1 MKRRNARGSYKWYK
15 KESEENSMEG
25 RGRSRRRNTHQAW
38 KKRLSSVLAVVL
50 TAVMILNMPLSIDG
64 LRMHV
69 SDAFASASNVDRD
82 SGVWATAS
90 NAKYRKG
97 DSGDVDIYVIADDNR
112 AVPGNTTSMTLYLKN
127 NTDQAISEGVLT
139 FSGRYINKEDAIFQ
153 DVGSGEEYEQIIA
166 GGGPGQAGEES
177 GEGLIYQ
184 ESEETADE
192 TMAPDAAESIG
203 SADEGIE
210 TADPVLPEDSGSE
223 GDEEEEEAYKL
234 TNIDLLPGE
243 LHEVH
248 FEFYTDDDVKSTK
261 ANVSFSFRGE
271 NEEGS
276 RVTGDTKF
284 YYSIGLPTVNFSMED
299 GMQIESGISNDLEIW
314 MSEPDWVDED
324 LQDRLDEQEEKEEE
338 ENDAA
343 DTASDSD
350 ASKASDSNASKDN
363 TASDSNAGKDSS
375 TSQKDE
381 EKIQKYT
388 EEAME
393 ISSSR
398 VSYTVEIYGADYSE
412 FHPRK
417 AGEAEDIGWIS
428 CVYEVDRNTKPGIY
442 YGKVTATGKWNKK
455 SFTSE
460 QGFLFEVTGEGW
472 AGQEFTAELD
482 AMTVHA
488 YAEEGVL
495 PEGVQLAVKELR
507 EDDAQTAEKFQEA
520 VDALEQEGTAYDGM
534 MAVDITFVDEDGQE
548 IEPDGEVQVSIEMKK
563 GALPE
568 GVDLETVEIHH
579 LKETDANTI
588 EVEKVADGSDQTDG
602 TVQTPEDAKAAM
614 EEEAVPE
621 ERIEEAVS
629 QDAEAVAAFS
639 VDSFSTFTITW
650 GGGWNQHSLTVH
662 YVDTAGHEIFAPDAV
677 DVELGDNVIWIDLD
691 EYKKEIKNF
700 DCIRISL
707 NRYDGT
713 SARWVRYSR
722 NSWRYSDS
730 PSKPSDYE
738 LGNQWRNNNGNVYI
752 VYNNSLAVD
761 ELTKAAT
768 VDSTSQGVHMY
779 MFNYDG
785 QAFSGGEYGS
795 ENGSTKTGI
804 ASTTVNA
811 DTGWPSLTGAHG
823 TPTRRSFRN
832 YFGGTNSA
840 YNLEGNLDDNGREV
854 NYLFLKDRYDDNGQ
868 YYFNSAEYFATLED
882 NNDDD
887 FTVYNQLGT
896 PGTGDSYFYQ
906 RGNFMPYNTLDL
918 NEIRNYNLYDDTGAE
933 LDEND
938 ERVNEPLYGF
948 NEREDFYFGMY
959 VWADFYQPQNG
970 EVEDASGD
978 KSDMVFE
985 FTGDDDMWVYID
997 GVLVLDLG
1005 GIHDAQ
1011 SGSINFSTGEVKWT
1025 DTETNEPVNE
1035 LESTLYQKFVDA
1047 GMEDS
1052 VKWQEGK
1059 ETFADGSNHR
1069 IQIFYMERGAG
1080 ASNLKMSFNL
1090 KTIPDGQLSVRKDV
1104 ENYYAPQ
1111 LADIE
1116 YTMQVTTTVNGE
1128 EVPYANAE
1136 YTLFEQ
1142 TGEGVTDKEGRFKIK
1157 YDETAVFSD
1166 IDVGTKVNVRE
1177 VGSSDAPEGA
1187 EINPGYDIS
1196 YVIRDSAGKP
1206 IGGSSSDGTASAEMP
1221 AYGSINVVVTNTAT
1235 FTRPLQ
1241 LVKNFQG
1248 TEGNTAP
1255 ENFKATY
1262 TLYEVTD
1269 TGDVFV
1275 GSVKYSDLTETTDET
1290 SASYTFW
1297 LDTGKRYKI
1306 VETFGDD
1313 DNDGGTADLPWQGVI
1328 MMTNDP
1334 AVGTA
1339 AEDGIVFLETSDEVS
1354 GDDVDTITLTN
1365 VYAERMVTIT
1375 VDKVVTGNMGDKNE
1389 DFHFNYTYTDN
1400 GAEVNETFTLK
1411 DTTKPEEIEIPY
1423 GASITIVESDN
1434 GSGYTTTYTAVPT
1447 GETPSDSGTA
1457 GTSCSLSNVTKN
1469 MTVTFTNERDI
1480 QIPTGFG
1487 GNYYPYLMMLAIAAI
1502 GTTGFIYPACR
1513 RRRHKGDK

>member
-69 SDAFASASNVDRD
+69 SDAFASASNADRD

-97 DSGDVDIYVIADDNR
+97 DSGDVDIYVIADDNG

-363 TASDSNAGKDSS
+363 TASDSNAGKDNS

-417 AGEAEDIGWIS
+417 AEEAEDIGWIS

-460 QGFLFEVTGEGW
+460 QGFLFEVTGEGI
-472 AGQEFTAELD
+472 QEYT
-482 AMTVHA
+482 
-488 YAEEGVL
+488 EETDNVIVRASAPASVFDEEVKLVVKEL
-495 PEGVQLAVKELR
+495 PEGS
-507 EDDAQTAEKFQEA
+507 DGYQEA
-520 VDALEQEGTAYDGM
+520 EEALKAEDVLYEGMKAL
-534 MAVDITFVDEDGQE
+534 DITFVNEDGEE
-548 IEPDGEVQVSIEMKK
+548 IEPNGEVQVSIQMKE
-563 GALPE
+563 GVLPE
-568 GVDLETVEIHH
+568 DADLETVEVHH
-579 LKETDANTI
+579 LKAADANTVKA
-588 EVEKVADGSDQTDG
+588 EAVADGAEKTDG
-602 TVQTPEDAKAAM
+602 TVLSAEEAAAELEAAEIS
-614 EEEAVPE
+614 EEEV
-621 ERIEEAVS
+621 EAAIDK
-629 QDAEAVAAFS
+629 DAAAVAMFS

-650 GGGWNQHSLTVH
+650 GSGSWSHDITIYCVDQSGEGIGNNLNNFNRDSTIIMSEIAPTIDGYHYDRAVIVGNRQDISSGSVFTQLQYEYGW
-662 YVDTAGHEIFAPDAV
+662 
-677 DVELGDNVIWIDLD
+677 
-691 EYKKEIKNF
+691 EYRSNN
-700 DCIRISL
+700 S
-707 NRYDGT
+707 
-713 SARWVRYSR
+713 RWQNIGR
-722 NSWRYSDS
+722 NSRIYLVYSKNLS
-730 PSKPSDYE
+730 T
-738 LGNQWRNNNGNVYI
+738 
-752 VYNNSLAVD
+752 VD
-761 ELTKAAT
+761 T
-768 VDSTSQGVHMY
+768 VDSAAEGVHMY
-779 MFNYDG
+779 MFDYG
-785 QAFSGGEYGS
+785 SPAFSDSIGGYGD
-795 ENGSTKTGI
+795 GSTKTGL
-804 ASTTVNA
+804 ASSTVNPN
-811 DTGWPSLTGAHG
+811 TGWPTLNANRT
-823 TPTRRSFRN
+823 SFSE
-832 YFGGTNSA
+832 YFGDSYSA
-840 YNLEGNLDDNGREV
+840 YDVSSDDAV
-854 NYLFLKDRYDDNGQ
+854 NNLFLQENFDRNGEF
-868 YYFNSAEYFATLED
+868 YFNSAEYFATLE
-882 NNDDD
+882 NDGDEN

-896 PGTGDSYFYQ
+896 PSGENAYFYQ
-906 RGNFMPYNTLDL
+906 RGNFMPYNTLNPSD
-918 NEIRNYNLYDDTGAE
+918 IRNHNLYDDTGAR
-933 LDEND
+933 LDSSD
-938 ERVNEPLYGF
+938 PRYNEPIYGF
-948 NEREDFYFGMY
+948 NEINNFYFGMY
-959 VWADFYQPQNG
+959 VWADFYQPKG
-970 EVEDASGD
+970 GMVEDNDGSG
-978 KSDMVFE
+978 SSPMVFE

-1011 SGSINFSTGEVKWT
+1011 SGTIDFETGNVRWT
-1025 DTETNEPVNE
+1025 VTETGDEPTWRS
-1035 LESTLYQKFVDA
+1035 STLRDIFANA
-1047 GMEDS
+1047 GEDTS
-1052 VKWQEGK
+1052 TDWDGN
-1059 ETFADGSNHR
+1059 TFADGSNHR

-1080 ASNLKMSFNL
+1080 ASNLKMRFNL
-1090 KTIPDGQLSVRKDV
+1090 KTIPDGQMSVRKEVD
-1104 ENYYAPQ
+1104 NYYAPQ
-1111 LADIE
+1111 LKDVE
-1116 YTMQVTTTVNGE
+1116 YTMQATVNGE
-1128 EVPYANAE
+1128 LYANQP
-1136 YTLFEQ
+1136 YTFFEQ
-1142 TGEGVTDKEGRFKIK
+1142 EGDGTTDSKGQFKLK
-1157 YDETAVFSD
+1157 HDQTAVFENLT
-1166 IDVGTKVNVRE
+1166 VGDEIEVKEVNVGDVPDGVDVE
-1177 VGSSDAPEGA
+1177 EAY
-1187 EINPGYDIS
+1187 NIS
-1196 YVIRDSAGKP
+1196 YTVTDSSGQVIEGGEATEKP
-1206 IGGSSSDGTASAEMP
+1206 VSAEMP
-1221 AYGSINVVVTNTAT
+1221 PYGSITFTVTNRAT
-1235 FTRPLQ
+1235 FTRPLK
-1241 LVKNFQG
+1241 LVKTFDG
-1248 TEGNTAP
+1248 TEENKAP
-1255 ENFKATY
+1255 ANFEATY
-1262 TLYEVTD
+1262 TLYEVGIDGKETE
-1269 TGDVFV
+1269 V
-1275 GSVKYSDLTETTDET
+1275 GSIKYSDMDEAQDEM
-1290 SASYTFW
+1290 SASYIFW
-1297 LDTGKRYKI
+1297 LETGKNYTIK
-1306 VETFGDD
+1306 ESFADGD
-1313 DNDGGTADLPWQGVI
+1313 NEGNTEDLFWKNWTI
-1328 MMTNDP
+1328 SASDP
-1334 AVGTA
+1334 AQGTEA
-1339 AEDGIVFLETSDEVS
+1339 GEGIVYLEATDAIEDEEI
-1354 GDDVDTITLTN
+1354 DTLT
-1365 VYAERMVTIT
+1365 VTNIYSGKT
-1375 VDKVVTGNMGDKNE
+1375 VKISVDKVVTGNMGDKDETFTFTYSYLE
-1389 DFHFNYTYTDN
+1389 D
-1400 GAEVNETFTLK
+1400 GETKTGSFTLK
-1411 DTTKPEEIEIPY
+1411 DASSPQGIEIPY
-1423 GASITIVESDN
+1423 GATVTIEETGN
-1434 GSGYTTTYTAVPT
+1434 GTGYTTSYVATED
-1447 GETPSDSGTA
+1447 ETKEQIASA
-1457 GTSCSLSNVTKN
+1457 NGTSCELENVMSDATI
-1469 MTVTFTNERDI
+1469 VFTNHK
-1480 QIPTGFG
+1480 QVQTPTGLY
-1487 GNYYPYLMMLAIAAI
+1487 NNPYPYLLMLAIATV
-1502 GTTGFIYPACR
+1502 GTAGFIYPACR
-1513 RRRHKGDK
+1513 RRRSKGDK

>member
-69 SDAFASASNVDRD
+69 SDAFASASNADRD

-97 DSGDVDIYVIADDNR
+97 DSGDVDIYVIADDNG

-210 TADPVLPEDSGSE
+210 TTDPVLPEDSGSE

-417 AGEAEDIGWIS
+417 AEEAEDIGWIS

-460 QGFLFEVTGEGW
+460 QGFLFEVTGEGI
-472 AGQEFTAELD
+472 QEYT
-482 AMTVHA
+482 
-488 YAEEGVL
+488 EETDNVIVRASAPASVFDEEVKLVVKEL
-495 PEGVQLAVKELR
+495 PEGS
-507 EDDAQTAEKFQEA
+507 DGYQEA
-520 VDALEQEGTAYDGM
+520 EEALKAEDVLYEGMKAL
-534 MAVDITFVDEDGQE
+534 DITFVNEDGEE
-548 IEPDGEVQVSIEMKK
+548 IEPDGEVQVSIQMK
-563 GALPE
+563 E
-568 GVDLETVEIHH
+568 GVLPADADLETVEVHH
-579 LKETDANTI
+579 LKAADANTVKA
-588 EVEKVADGSDQTDG
+588 EAVADGAEKTDG
-602 TVQTPEDAKAAM
+602 TVLSAEEAAAELEAAEIS
-614 EEEAVPE
+614 EEEV
-621 ERIEEAVS
+621 EAAIDK
-629 QDAEAVAAFS
+629 DAAAVAMFS

-650 GGGWNQHSLTVH
+650 GYGNNSVTVH
-662 YVDTAGHEIFAPDAV
+662 YVDQAGQPIDGKQSQPIRVNDGEWVNLADYGTSINGYTYQGAYLNSYNNGIFAKRV
-677 DVELGDNVIWIDLD
+677 KCESGWLGRS
-691 EYKKEIKNF
+691 E
-700 DCIRISL
+700 
-707 NRYDGT
+707 
-713 SARWVRYSR
+713 
-722 NSWRYSDS
+722 WRYSPNTDWLDDGES
-730 PSKPSDYE
+730 WNVRYGS
-738 LGNQWRNNNGNVYI
+738 RNIYLVYT
-752 VYNNSLAVD
+752 SSTA
-761 ELTKAAT
+761 LTTVET
-768 VDSTSQGVHMY
+768 VDSAAEGVHMY
-779 MFNYDG
+779 MFDYSSP
-785 QAFSGGEYGS
+785 AFSDNIGGYGD
-795 ENGSTKTGI
+795 GSTKTGL
-804 ASTTVNA
+804 ASSTVNPI
-811 DTGWPSLTGAHG
+811 TGWPTLIANRT
-823 TPTRRSFRN
+823 SFSE
-832 YFGGTNSA
+832 YFGDGYSA
-840 YNLEGNLDDNGREV
+840 YDVSSDDAV
-854 NYLFLKDRYDDNGQ
+854 NNLFLQENFDRNGEF
-868 YYFNSAEYFATLED
+868 YFNSAEYFATLE
-882 NNDDD
+882 NDGDEN

-896 PGTGDSYFYQ
+896 PSGENAYFYQ
-906 RGNFMPYNTLDL
+906 RGNFMPYNTLNPSD
-918 NEIRNYNLYDDTGAE
+918 IRNHNLYDDTGE
-933 LDEND
+933 RLDDSDPRYD
-938 ERVNEPLYGF
+938 EPIYGF
-948 NEREDFYFGMY
+948 NETNNFYFGMY
-959 VWADFYQPQNG
+959 VWADFYQPKG
-970 EVEDASGD
+970 GMVEDNDGSG
-978 KSDMVFE
+978 SSPMVFE

-1011 SGSINFSTGEVKWT
+1011 SGTIDFETGNVRWT
-1025 DTETNEPVNE
+1025 VTETGDEPTWRS
-1035 LESTLYQKFVDA
+1035 STLRDIFANA
-1047 GMEDS
+1047 GEDTS
-1052 VKWQEGK
+1052 TDWDGN
-1059 ETFADGSNHR
+1059 TFADGSNHR

-1080 ASNLKMSFNL
+1080 ASNLKMRFNL
-1090 KTIPDGQLSVRKDV
+1090 KTIPDGQMSVRKEVD
-1104 ENYYAPQ
+1104 NYYAPQ
-1111 LADIE
+1111 LKDVE
-1116 YTMQVTTTVNGE
+1116 YTMQATVNGE
-1128 EVPYANAE
+1128 PYANQP
-1136 YTLFEQ
+1136 YTFFEQ
-1142 TGEGVTDKEGRFKIK
+1142 EGDGTTDSNGQFKLK
-1157 YDETAVFSD
+1157 HDQTAVFENLT
-1166 IDVGTKVNVRE
+1166 VGDEIEVKEVNVGDVPDGVDVE
-1177 VGSSDAPEGA
+1177 EAY
-1187 EINPGYDIS
+1187 NIS
-1196 YVIRDSAGKP
+1196 YTVTDSSGQVIEGGEATEKP
-1206 IGGSSSDGTASAEMP
+1206 VSAEMP
-1221 AYGSINVVVTNTAT
+1221 PYGSITFTVTNTAT
-1235 FTRPLQ
+1235 FTRPLK
-1241 LVKNFQG
+1241 LVKTFDG
-1248 TEGNTAP
+1248 TEENKAP
-1255 ENFKATY
+1255 ANFEATY
-1262 TLYEVTD
+1262 TLYEVGIDGEETE
-1269 TGDVFV
+1269 V
-1275 GSVKYSDLTETTDET
+1275 GSIKYSDMDEAQDEM
-1290 SASYTFW
+1290 SASYIFW
-1297 LDTGKRYKI
+1297 LETGKNYTIK
-1306 VETFGDD
+1306 ESFDDGDNAGDTD
-1313 DNDGGTADLPWQGVI
+1313 DLFWKDWTISANNPAYGT
-1328 MMTNDP
+1328 
-1334 AVGTA
+1334 
-1339 AEDGIVFLETSDEVS
+1339 EDKAGIVYLEATDATEGDEI
-1354 GDDVDTITLTN
+1354 DTLT
-1365 VYAERMVTIT
+1365 VTNIYSGKT
-1375 VDKVVTGNMGDKNE
+1375 VKISVDKVVTGNMGDKDE
-1389 DFHFNYTYTDN
+1389 TFTFTYSYLKDGETKTDS
-1400 GAEVNETFTLK
+1400 FTLK
-1411 DTTKPEEIEIPY
+1411 DASSPQEIEIPY
-1423 GASITIVESDN
+1423 GATVTIEETGN
-1434 GSGYTTTYTAVPT
+1434 GTGYTTSYVATED
-1447 GETPSDSGTA
+1447 ETKEQIASA
-1457 GTSCSLSNVTKN
+1457 NGTSCELENVMSDATI
-1469 MTVTFTNERDI
+1469 VFTNHK
-1480 QIPTGFG
+1480 QVQTPTGLY
-1487 GNYYPYLMMLAIAAI
+1487 NNPYPYLLMLAIAAV
-1502 GTTGFIYPACR
+1502 GTVGFIYPACR
-1513 RRRHKGDK
+1513 RRRSKGDK

>member
-69 SDAFASASNVDRD
+69 SDAFASASNADRD

-97 DSGDVDIYVIADDNR
+97 DSGDVDIYVIADDNG

-417 AGEAEDIGWIS
+417 AEEAEDIGWIS

-460 QGFLFEVTGEGW
+460 QGFLFEVTGEGI
-472 AGQEFTAELD
+472 QEYT
-482 AMTVHA
+482 
-488 YAEEGVL
+488 EETDNVIVRASAPASVFDEEVKLVVKEL
-495 PEGVQLAVKELR
+495 PEGS
-507 EDDAQTAEKFQEA
+507 DGYQEA
-520 VDALEQEGTAYDGM
+520 EEALKAEDVLYEGMKAL
-534 MAVDITFVDEDGQE
+534 DITFVNEDGEE
-548 IEPDGEVQVSIEMKK
+548 IEPNGEVQVSIQMKE
-563 GALPE
+563 GVLPE
-568 GVDLETVEIHH
+568 DADLETVEVHH
-579 LKETDANTI
+579 LKAADANTVKA
-588 EVEKVADGSDQTDG
+588 EAVADGAEKTDG
-602 TVQTPEDAKAAM
+602 TVLSAEEAAAELEAAEIS
-614 EEEAVPE
+614 EEEV
-621 ERIEEAVS
+621 EAAIDK
-629 QDAEAVAAFS
+629 DAAAVAMFS

-650 GGGWNQHSLTVH
+650 GSEYWSPNITIYCVNQSGEGIGNNL
-662 YVDTAGHEIFAPDAV
+662 
-677 DVELGDNVIWIDLD
+677 N
-691 EYKKEIKNF
+691 N
-700 DCIRISL
+700 L
-707 NRYDGT
+707 NRDSVITMSEIAPTIDGYHYDRAVIVGNRQDISNGSVFT
-713 SARWVRYSR
+713 QLQYEYGWEYRSNNSWWQNIGR
-722 NSWRYSDS
+722 NSRIYLVYSKNLS
-730 PSKPSDYE
+730 T
-738 LGNQWRNNNGNVYI
+738 
-752 VYNNSLAVD
+752 VD
-761 ELTKAAT
+761 T
-768 VDSTSQGVHMY
+768 VDSAAEGVHMY
-779 MFNYDG
+779 MFDYG
-785 QAFSGGEYGS
+785 SPAFSDSIGGYGD
-795 ENGSTKTGI
+795 GSTKTGL
-804 ASTTVNA
+804 ASSTVNPN
-811 DTGWPSLTGAHG
+811 TGWPTLNANRT
-823 TPTRRSFRN
+823 SFSE
-832 YFGGTNSA
+832 YFGDSYSA
-840 YNLEGNLDDNGREV
+840 YDVSSDDAV
-854 NYLFLKDRYDDNGQ
+854 NNLFLQENFDRNGEF
-868 YYFNSAEYFATLED
+868 YFNSAEYFATLE
-882 NNDDD
+882 NDGDEN

-896 PGTGDSYFYQ
+896 PSGENAYFYQ
-906 RGNFMPYNTLDL
+906 RGNFMPYNTLNPSD
-918 NEIRNYNLYDDTGAE
+918 IRNHNLYDDTGE
-933 LDEND
+933 RLDD
-938 ERVNEPLYGF
+938 SDPRYNEPIYGF
-948 NEREDFYFGMY
+948 NETNNFYFGMY
-959 VWADFYQPQNG
+959 VWADFYQPKG
-970 EVEDASGD
+970 GMVEDNDGSG
-978 KSDMVFE
+978 SSPMVFE

-1011 SGSINFSTGEVKWT
+1011 SGTIDFETGNVRWT
-1025 DTETNEPVNE
+1025 VTETGDEPTWRS
-1035 LESTLYQKFVDA
+1035 STLRDIFANA
-1047 GMEDS
+1047 GEDTS
-1052 VKWQEGK
+1052 TDWDGN
-1059 ETFADGSNHR
+1059 TFADGSNHR

-1080 ASNLKMSFNL
+1080 ASNLKMRFNL
-1090 KTIPDGQLSVRKDV
+1090 KTIPDGQMSVRKEVD
-1104 ENYYAPQ
+1104 NYYAPQ
-1111 LADIE
+1111 LKDVE
-1116 YTMQVTTTVNGE
+1116 YTMQATVNGE
-1128 EVPYANAE
+1128 PYANQP
-1136 YTLFEQ
+1136 YTFFEQ
-1142 TGEGVTDKEGRFKIK
+1142 EGDGTTDSNGQFKLK
-1157 YDETAVFSD
+1157 HDQTAVFENLT
-1166 IDVGTKVNVRE
+1166 VGDEIEVKEVNVGDVPDGVDVE
-1177 VGSSDAPEGA
+1177 EAY
-1187 EINPGYDIS
+1187 NIS
-1196 YVIRDSAGKP
+1196 YTVTDSSGQVIEGGEATEKP
-1206 IGGSSSDGTASAEMP
+1206 VSAEMP
-1221 AYGSINVVVTNTAT
+1221 PYGSITFTVTNTAT
-1235 FTRPLQ
+1235 FTRPLK
-1241 LVKNFQG
+1241 LVKTFDG
-1248 TEGNTAP
+1248 TE
-1255 ENFKATY
+1255 ENKVPANFEATY
-1262 TLYEVTD
+1262 TLYEVGIDGEETE
-1269 TGDVFV
+1269 V
-1275 GSVKYSDLTETTDET
+1275 GSIKYSDMDEAQDEM
-1290 SASYTFW
+1290 SASYIFW
-1297 LDTGKRYKI
+1297 LETGKNYTIK
-1306 VETFGDD
+1306 ESFADGD
-1313 DNDGGTADLPWQGVI
+1313 NEGNTEDLFWKNWTI
-1328 MMTNDP
+1328 SASDP
-1334 AVGTA
+1334 AQGTEA
-1339 AEDGIVFLETSDEVS
+1339 GEGIVYLEATDAIEDEEI
-1354 GDDVDTITLTN
+1354 DTLT
-1365 VYAERMVTIT
+1365 VTNIYSGKT
-1375 VDKVVTGNMGDKNE
+1375 VKISVDKVVTGNMGDKDETFTFTYSYLE
-1389 DFHFNYTYTDN
+1389 D
-1400 GAEVNETFTLK
+1400 GETKTGSFTLK
-1411 DTTKPEEIEIPY
+1411 DASSPQGIEIPY
-1423 GASITIVESDN
+1423 GATVTIEETGN
-1434 GSGYTTTYTAVPT
+1434 GTGYTTSYVATED
-1447 GETPSDSGTA
+1447 ETKEQIASA
-1457 GTSCSLSNVTKN
+1457 NGTSCELENVMSDATI
-1469 MTVTFTNERDI
+1469 VFTNHK
-1480 QIPTGFG
+1480 QVQTPTGLY
-1487 GNYYPYLMMLAIAAI
+1487 NNPYPYLLMLAIATV
-1502 GTTGFIYPACR
+1502 GTAGFIYPACR
-1513 RRRHKGDK
+1513 RRRSKGDK

>member
-69 SDAFASASNVDRD
+69 SDAFASASNADRD

-97 DSGDVDIYVIADDNR
+97 NSGDVDIYVIADDNG

-417 AGEAEDIGWIS
+417 AEEAEDIGWIS

-460 QGFLFEVTGEGW
+460 QGFLFEVTGEGI
-472 AGQEFTAELD
+472 QEYT
-482 AMTVHA
+482 
-488 YAEEGVL
+488 EETDNVIVRASAPASIFDEEVKLVVKEL
-495 PEGVQLAVKELR
+495 PEGS
-507 EDDAQTAEKFQEA
+507 DGYQEA
-520 VDALEQEGTAYDGM
+520 EEALKAEDVLYEGMKAL
-534 MAVDITFVDEDGQE
+534 DITFVNEDGEE
-548 IEPDGEVQVSIEMKK
+548 IEPNGEVQVSIQMKE
-563 GALPE
+563 GVLPE
-568 GVDLETVEIHH
+568 DADLETVEVHH
-579 LKETDANTI
+579 LKAADANTVKA
-588 EVEKVADGSDQTDG
+588 EAVADGAEKTDG
-602 TVQTPEDAKAAM
+602 TVLSAEEAAAELEAAEIS
-614 EEEAVPE
+614 EEEV
-621 ERIEEAVS
+621 EAAIDK
-629 QDAEAVAAFS
+629 DAAAVAMFS

-650 GGGWNQHSLTVH
+650 GSGSWSHDITIYCVDQSGEGIGNNLNNFNRDSTIIMSEIAPTIDGYHYDRAVIVGNRQDISSGSVFTQLQYEYGW
-662 YVDTAGHEIFAPDAV
+662 
-677 DVELGDNVIWIDLD
+677 
-691 EYKKEIKNF
+691 EYRSNN
-700 DCIRISL
+700 S
-707 NRYDGT
+707 
-713 SARWVRYSR
+713 RWQNIGR
-722 NSWRYSDS
+722 NSRIYLVYSKNLS
-730 PSKPSDYE
+730 T
-738 LGNQWRNNNGNVYI
+738 
-752 VYNNSLAVD
+752 VD
-761 ELTKAAT
+761 T
-768 VDSTSQGVHMY
+768 VDSAAEGVHMY
-779 MFNYDG
+779 MFDYG
-785 QAFSGGEYGS
+785 SPAFSDSIGGYGD
-795 ENGSTKTGI
+795 GSTKTGL
-804 ASTTVNA
+804 ASSTVNPN
-811 DTGWPSLTGAHG
+811 TGWPTLNANRT
-823 TPTRRSFRN
+823 SFSE
-832 YFGGTNSA
+832 YFGDSYSA
-840 YNLEGNLDDNGREV
+840 YDVSSDDAV
-854 NYLFLKDRYDDNGQ
+854 NNLFLQENFDRNGEF
-868 YYFNSAEYFATLED
+868 YFNSAEYFATLK
-882 NNDDD
+882 NDGDEN

-896 PGTGDSYFYQ
+896 PSGENAYFYQ
-906 RGNFMPYNTLDL
+906 RGNFMPYNTLNPSD
-918 NEIRNYNLYDDTGAE
+918 IRNHNLYDDTGAR
-933 LDEND
+933 LDSSD
-938 ERVNEPLYGF
+938 PRYNEPIYGF
-948 NEREDFYFGMY
+948 NETNNFYFGMY
-959 VWADFYQPQNG
+959 VWADFYQPKG
-970 EVEDASGD
+970 GMVEDNDGSG
-978 KSDMVFE
+978 SSPMVFE

-1011 SGSINFSTGEVKWT
+1011 SGTIDFETGNVRWT
-1025 DTETNEPVNE
+1025 VTETGDEPTWRS
-1035 LESTLYQKFVDA
+1035 STLRDIFANA
-1047 GMEDS
+1047 GEDTS
-1052 VKWQEGK
+1052 TDWDGN
-1059 ETFADGSNHR
+1059 TFADGSNHR

-1080 ASNLKMSFNL
+1080 ASNLKMRFNL
-1090 KTIPDGQLSVRKDV
+1090 KTIPDGQMSVRKEVD
-1104 ENYYAPQ
+1104 NYYAPQ
-1111 LADIE
+1111 LKDVE
-1116 YTMQVTTTVNGE
+1116 YTMQATVNGE
-1128 EVPYANAE
+1128 LYANQP
-1136 YTLFEQ
+1136 YTFFEQ
-1142 TGEGVTDKEGRFKIK
+1142 EGDGTTDSNGQFKLK
-1157 YDETAVFSD
+1157 HDQTAVFENLT
-1166 IDVGTKVNVRE
+1166 VGDEIEVKEVNVGDVPDGVDVE
-1177 VGSSDAPEGA
+1177 EAY
-1187 EINPGYDIS
+1187 NIS
-1196 YVIRDSAGKP
+1196 YTVTDSSGQVIEGGEATEKP
-1206 IGGSSSDGTASAEMP
+1206 VSAEMP
-1221 AYGSINVVVTNTAT
+1221 PYGSITFTVTNRAT
-1235 FTRPLQ
+1235 FTRPLK
-1241 LVKNFQG
+1241 LVKTFDG
-1248 TEGNTAP
+1248 TEENKAP
-1255 ENFKATY
+1255 ANFEATY
-1262 TLYEVTD
+1262 TLYEVGIDGKETE
-1269 TGDVFV
+1269 V
-1275 GSVKYSDLTETTDET
+1275 GSIKYSDMDEAQDEM
-1290 SASYTFW
+1290 SASYIFW
-1297 LDTGKRYKI
+1297 LETGK
-1306 VETFGDD
+1306 
-1313 DNDGGTADLPWQGVI
+1313 
-1328 MMTNDP
+1328 
-1334 AVGTA
+1334 
-1339 AEDGIVFLETSDEVS
+1339 
-1354 GDDVDTITLTN
+1354 
-1365 VYAERMVTIT
+1365 
-1375 VDKVVTGNMGDKNE
+1375 
-1389 DFHFNYTYTDN
+1389 NYTIKESFADGDN
-1400 GAEVNETFTLK
+1400 EGNTEDLFW
-1411 DTTKPEEIEIPY
+1411 
-1423 GASITIVESDN
+1423 
-1434 GSGYTTTYTAVPT
+1434 
-1447 GETPSDSGTA
+1447 
-1457 GTSCSLSNVTKN
+1457 KN
-1469 MTVTFTNERDI
+1469 
-1480 QIPTGFG
+1480 
-1487 GNYYPYLMMLAIAAI
+1487 
-1502 GTTGFIYPACR
+1502 
-1513 RRRHKGDK
+1513 

>member
-69 SDAFASASNVDRD
+69 SDAFASASNADRD

-177 GEGLIYQ
+177 GERLIYQ

-417 AGEAEDIGWIS
+417 AEEAEDIGWIS

-460 QGFLFEVTGEGW
+460 QGFLFEVTGEGI
-472 AGQEFTAELD
+472 QEYT
-482 AMTVHA
+482 
-488 YAEEGVL
+488 EETDNVIVRASAPASVFDEEVKLVVKEL
-495 PEGVQLAVKELR
+495 PEGS
-507 EDDAQTAEKFQEA
+507 DGYQEA
-520 VDALEQEGTAYDGM
+520 EEALKAEDVLYEGMKAR
-534 MAVDITFVDEDGQE
+534 DITFVNEDGEE
-548 IEPDGEVQVSIEMKK
+548 IEPNGEVQVSIQMK
-563 GALPE
+563 E
-568 GVDLETVEIHH
+568 GVIPEDADLETVEVHH
-579 LKETDANTI
+579 LKAADANTVKA
-588 EVEKVADGSDQTDG
+588 EAVADGAEKTDG
-602 TVQTPEDAKAAM
+602 TVLSAEEAAAELEAAEIS
-614 EEEAVPE
+614 EEEV
-621 ERIEEAVS
+621 EAAIDK
-629 QDAEAVAAFS
+629 DAAAVAMFS

-650 GGGWNQHSLTVH
+650 GSGYWSPNITIYCVNQSGEGIGNNL
-662 YVDTAGHEIFAPDAV
+662 
-677 DVELGDNVIWIDLD
+677 N
-691 EYKKEIKNF
+691 N
-700 DCIRISL
+700 L
-707 NRYDGT
+707 NRDSIITMSEIAPTIDGYHYDRAVIVGNRQDISNGSVFT
-713 SARWVRYSR
+713 QLQ
-722 NSWRYSDS
+722 
-730 PSKPSDYE
+730 YE
-738 LGNQWRNNNGNVYI
+738 DGWEYRS
-752 VYNNSLAVD
+752 NNSRWQNIGRSSRIYLVYSKNLSTVD
-761 ELTKAAT
+761 T
-768 VDSTSQGVHMY
+768 VDSAAEGVHMY
-779 MFNYDG
+779 MFNYDNDKCQFDEAG
-785 QAFSGGEYGS
+785 YE
-795 ENGSTKTGI
+795 
-804 ASTTVNA
+804 V
-811 DTGWPSLTGAHG
+811 
-823 TPTRRSFRN
+823 
-832 YFGGTNSA
+832 
-840 YNLEGNLDDNGREV
+840 NGREGDVKEGLVKRTV
-854 NYLFLKDRYDDNGQ
+854 NDNGWPTFSGDYGTRNGRPLSWLFGNSSSAYAVDEEYAVNHLFLESNFVEDGTFYYSAFENFATLANDNDSNFTVYDALGTPAGGDQ
-868 YYFNSAEYFATLED
+868 YYFK
-882 NNDDD
+882 
-887 FTVYNQLGT
+887 
-896 PGTGDSYFYQ
+896 
-906 RGNFMPYNTLDL
+906 RGNFMPYNTL
-918 NEIRNYNLYDDTGAE
+918 NPSTIANRNLYSYTGEELSTDDPRY
-933 LDEND
+933 ND
-938 ERVNEPLYGF
+938 PIYALNGTA
-948 NEREDFYFGMY
+948 DFHFGMY
-959 VWADFYQPQNG
+959 VWADFYQPQG
-970 EVEDASGD
+970 GQVENNAGTDS
-978 KSDMVFE
+978 KDMIFE
-985 FTGDDDMWVYID
+985 FTGDDDMWVFID

-1011 SGSINFSTGEVKWT
+1011 SGSINFADGTVRYT
-1025 DTETNEPVNE
+1025 DTVLNADQADWHETTLKAQYEKANKADTVNWNG
-1035 LESTLYQKFVDA
+1035 D
-1047 GMEDS
+1047 
-1052 VKWQEGK
+1052 
-1059 ETFADGSNHR
+1059 TFADGSNHR
-1069 IQIFYMERGAG
+1069 IQIFYMERGEG

-1090 KTIPDGQLSVRKDV
+1090 KTIPDGQLTVRKDV

-1111 LADIE
+1111 LEDIK
-1116 YTMQVTTTVNGE
+1116 YTMKVTTTENGIETPYAGKEYTFHEQSGGGTTDENGE
-1128 EVPYANAE
+1128 F
-1136 YTLFEQ
+1136 T
-1142 TGEGVTDKEGRFKIK
+1142 IK
-1157 YDETAVFSD
+1157 YGQTAVFPD
-1166 IDVGTKVNVRE
+1166 IEVGTTVNVKE
-1177 VGSSDAPEGA
+1177 VDTSDTPEGSTIA
-1187 EINPGYDIS
+1187 ENYDIA
-1196 YVIRDSAGKP
+1196 YVVTDGAGNQ
-1206 IGGSSSDGTASAEMP
+1206 IEGSTTDGKVTAEMP
-1221 AYGSINVVVTNTAT
+1221 GYGSIQVVVTNTAT
-1235 FTRPLQ
+1235 FTRPLK
-1241 LVKNFQG
+1241 LVKTFDG
-1248 TEGNTAP
+1248 TEENKAP
-1255 ENFKATY
+1255 ANFEATY
-1262 TLYEVTD
+1262 TLYEVGIDGEETE
-1269 TGDVFV
+1269 V
-1275 GSVKYSDLTETTDET
+1275 GSIKYSDMDEAQDEM
-1290 SASYTFW
+1290 SASYIFW
-1297 LDTGKRYKI
+1297 LETGKNYTIKESFVDGDNAGDTDDLFWKDWTISANNPAYGTEDKAGI
-1306 VETFGDD
+1306 VYLEATDD
-1313 DNDGGTADLPWQGVI
+1313 IEG
-1328 MMTNDP
+1328 
-1334 AVGTA
+1334 
-1339 AEDGIVFLETSDEVS
+1339 DGID
-1354 GDDVDTITLTN
+1354 TLT
-1365 VYAERMVTIT
+1365 VTNIYSGKTVKIT
-1375 VDKVVTGNMGDKNE
+1375 VDKVVTGNMGDKDETFTFTYSYLE
-1389 DFHFNYTYTDN
+1389 DGETKTDS
-1400 GAEVNETFTLK
+1400 FTLK
-1411 DTTKPEEIEIPY
+1411 DASSSQEIEIPY
-1423 GASITIVESDN
+1423 GATVTIEETGN
-1434 GSGYTTTYTAVPT
+1434 GTGYTTSYVATEDGTDREIGSGNNTSCTLTNVTADATIVFTNHKQVQTPT
-1447 GETPSDSGTA
+1447 GLYNNS
-1457 GTSCSLSNVTKN
+1457 
-1469 MTVTFTNERDI
+1469 
-1480 QIPTGFG
+1480 
-1487 GNYYPYLMMLAIAAI
+1487 YPYLLMLAIAAV
-1502 GTTGFIYPACR
+1502 GTASFIYPACR
-1513 RRRHKGDK
+1513 RRRSKGDK

>member
-69 SDAFASASNVDRD
+69 SDAFASASNADRD

-97 DSGDVDIYVIADDNR
+97 DSGDVDIYVIADDNG

-324 LQDRLDEQEEKEEE
+324 LQDRLDEQEEKEGE

-417 AGEAEDIGWIS
+417 AEEAEDIGWIS

-460 QGFLFEVTGEGW
+460 QGFLFEVTGEGI
-472 AGQEFTAELD
+472 QEYT
-482 AMTVHA
+482 
-488 YAEEGVL
+488 EETDNVIVRASAPASVFDEEVKLVVKEL
-495 PEGVQLAVKELR
+495 PEGS
-507 EDDAQTAEKFQEA
+507 DGYQEA
-520 VDALEQEGTAYDGM
+520 EEALKAEDVLYEGMKAL
-534 MAVDITFVDEDGQE
+534 DITFVNEDGEE
-548 IEPDGEVQVSIEMKK
+548 IEPNGEVQVSIQMKE
-563 GALPE
+563 GVLPE
-568 GVDLETVEIHH
+568 DADLETVEVHH
-579 LKETDANTI
+579 LKAADANTVKA
-588 EVEKVADGSDQTDG
+588 EAVADGAEKTDG
-602 TVQTPEDAKAAM
+602 TVLSAEEAAAELEAAEIS
-614 EEEAVPE
+614 EEEV
-621 ERIEEAVS
+621 EAAIDK
-629 QDAEAVAAFS
+629 DAAAVAMFS

-650 GGGWNQHSLTVH
+650 G
-662 YVDTAGHEIFAPDAV
+662 
-677 DVELGDNVIWIDLD
+677 
-691 EYKKEIKNF
+691 
-700 DCIRISL
+700 
-707 NRYDGT
+707 
-713 SARWVRYSR
+713 SR
-722 NSWRYSDS
+722 NSVTVYYVDQAGNEIQGNQNRYVSVGNGNWVNLDQYGTEISGYTYQGAHLNSYNGTPAKRVKYESDWFGHGEWRYSNNTDS
-730 PSKPSDYE
+730 WDNGRTWSTTGY
-738 LGNQWRNNNGNVYI
+738 GGRNIYLVYT
-752 VYNNSLAVD
+752 SSTA
-761 ELTKAAT
+761 LTTVET
-768 VDSTSQGVHMY
+768 VDSAAEGVHMY
-779 MFNYDG
+779 MFDYG
-785 QAFSGGEYGS
+785 SPAFSDNIGGYGD
-795 ENGSTKTGI
+795 GSTKTGL
-804 ASTTVNA
+804 ASSTVNPI
-811 DTGWPSLTGAHG
+811 TGWPTLIANRT
-823 TPTRRSFRN
+823 SFSE
-832 YFGGTNSA
+832 YFGDSYSA
-840 YNLEGNLDDNGREV
+840 YDVSSDDAV
-854 NYLFLKDRYDDNGQ
+854 NNLFLQENFDRNGEF
-868 YYFNSAEYFATLED
+868 YFNSAEYFATLE
-882 NNDDD
+882 NDRDEN

-896 PGTGDSYFYQ
+896 PSGENAYFYQ
-906 RGNFMPYNTLDL
+906 RGNFMPYNTLNPSD
-918 NEIRNYNLYDDTGAE
+918 IRNHNLYDDTGAR
-933 LDEND
+933 LDSSD
-938 ERVNEPLYGF
+938 PRYNEPIYGF
-948 NEREDFYFGMY
+948 NETNNFYFGMY
-959 VWADFYQPQNG
+959 VWADFYQPKG
-970 EVEDASGD
+970 GMVEDNDGSG
-978 KSDMVFE
+978 SSPMVFE

-1011 SGSINFSTGEVKWT
+1011 SGTIDFETGNVRWT
-1025 DTETNEPVNE
+1025 VTETGDEPTWRS
-1035 LESTLYQKFVDA
+1035 STLRDIFANA
-1047 GMEDS
+1047 GEDTS
-1052 VKWQEGK
+1052 TDWDGN
-1059 ETFADGSNHR
+1059 TFADGSNHR

-1080 ASNLKMSFNL
+1080 ASNLKMRFNL
-1090 KTIPDGQLSVRKDV
+1090 KTIPDGQMSVRKEVD
-1104 ENYYAPQ
+1104 NYYAPQ
-1111 LADIE
+1111 LKDVE
-1116 YTMQVTTTVNGE
+1116 YTMQATVNGE
-1128 EVPYANAE
+1128 PYANQP
-1136 YTLFEQ
+1136 YTFFEQ
-1142 TGEGVTDKEGRFKIK
+1142 EGDGTTDSNGQFKLK
-1157 YDETAVFSD
+1157 HDQTAVFENLT
-1166 IDVGTKVNVRE
+1166 VGDEIEVKEVNVGDVPDGVDVE
-1177 VGSSDAPEGA
+1177 EAY
-1187 EINPGYDIS
+1187 NIS
-1196 YVIRDSAGKP
+1196 YTVTDSSGQVIEGGEATEKP
-1206 IGGSSSDGTASAEMP
+1206 VSAEMP
-1221 AYGSINVVVTNTAT
+1221 PYGSITFTVTNKAT
-1235 FTRPLQ
+1235 FTRPLK
-1241 LVKNFQG
+1241 LVKTFDG
-1248 TEGNTAP
+1248 TEENKAP
-1255 ENFKATY
+1255 ANFEATY
-1262 TLYEVTD
+1262 TLYEVGIDGKETE
-1269 TGDVFV
+1269 V
-1275 GSVKYSDLTETTDET
+1275 GSIKYSDMDEAQDEM
-1290 SASYTFW
+1290 SASYIFW
-1297 LDTGKRYKI
+1297 LETGKNYTIK
-1306 VETFGDD
+1306 ESFADGDNAGDTD
-1313 DNDGGTADLPWQGVI
+1313 DLFWKDWTISANNPAYGTEDK
-1328 MMTNDP
+1328 
-1334 AVGTA
+1334 
-1339 AEDGIVFLETSDEVS
+1339 DGIVYLEATDDIE
-1354 GDDVDTITLTN
+1354 GDGIDTLT
-1365 VYAERMVTIT
+1365 VTNIYSGKT
-1375 VDKVVTGNMGDKNE
+1375 VKISVDKVVTGNMGDKDE
-1389 DFHFNYTYTDN
+1389 TFTFTYSYLEY
-1400 GAEVNETFTLK
+1400 GETKTGSFTLK
-1411 DTTKPEEIEIPY
+1411 DASSPREIEIPY
-1423 GASITIVESDN
+1423 GATVTIEETGN
-1434 GSGYTTTYTAVPT
+1434 GTGYTTSYVATED
-1447 GETPSDSGTA
+1447 ETKDQIASA
-1457 GTSCSLSNVTKN
+1457 NGTSCKLENVMSDATI
-1469 MTVTFTNERDI
+1469 VFTNHK
-1480 QIPTGFG
+1480 QVQTPTGLY
-1487 GNYYPYLMMLAIAAI
+1487 NNPHPYLLMLAIAAV
-1502 GTTGFIYPACR
+1502 GTAGFIYPACR
-1513 RRRHKGDK
+1513 RRRSKDDK

>member
-69 SDAFASASNVDRD
+69 SDAFASASNADRD

-97 DSGDVDIYVIADDNR
+97 DSGDVDIYVIADDNG

-210 TADPVLPEDSGSE
+210 TTDPVLPEDSGSE

-417 AGEAEDIGWIS
+417 AEEAEDIGWIS

-460 QGFLFEVTGEGW
+460 QGFLFEVTGEGI
-472 AGQEFTAELD
+472 QEYT
-482 AMTVHA
+482 
-488 YAEEGVL
+488 EETDNVIVRASAPASVFDEEVKLVVKEL
-495 PEGVQLAVKELR
+495 PEGS
-507 EDDAQTAEKFQEA
+507 DGYQEA
-520 VDALEQEGTAYDGM
+520 EEALKAEDVLYEGMKAL
-534 MAVDITFVDEDGQE
+534 DITFVNEDGEE
-548 IEPDGEVQVSIEMKK
+548 IEPNGEVQVSIQMKE
-563 GALPE
+563 GVLPE
-568 GVDLETVEIHH
+568 DADLETVEVHH
-579 LKETDANTI
+579 LKAADANTVKA
-588 EVEKVADGSDQTDG
+588 EAVADGAEKTDG
-602 TVQTPEDAKAAM
+602 TVLSAEEAAAELEAAEIS
-614 EEEAVPE
+614 EEEV
-621 ERIEEAVS
+621 EAAIDK
-629 QDAEAVAAFS
+629 DAAAVAMFS

-650 GGGWNQHSLTVH
+650 GYGNNSVTVH
-662 YVDTAGHEIFAPDAV
+662 YVDQAGQP
-677 DVELGDNVIWIDLD
+677 IDG
-691 EYKKEIKNF
+691 KQRQP
-700 DCIRISL
+700 IRVNDGEWVNLADYGTSISGYTYQGAHL
-707 NRYDGT
+707 NSYNGT
-713 SARWVRYSR
+713 SAKRVKYESGWFGYGEWKYSNNTDSWDNGRTWSTTGYRGR
-722 NSWRYSDS
+722 NIY
-730 PSKPSDYE
+730 
-738 LGNQWRNNNGNVYI
+738 LVYT
-752 VYNNSLAVD
+752 SSTA
-761 ELTKAAT
+761 LTTVET
-768 VDSTSQGVHMY
+768 VDSAAEGVHMY
-779 MFNYDG
+779 MFDYSSP
-785 QAFSGGEYGS
+785 AFSDNIGGYGD
-795 ENGSTKTGI
+795 GSTKTGL
-804 ASTTVNA
+804 ASSTVNPN
-811 DTGWPSLTGAHG
+811 TGWPTLIANRT
-823 TPTRRSFRN
+823 SFSK
-832 YFGGTNSA
+832 YFGDGYSA
-840 YNLEGNLDDNGREV
+840 YDVSSDDAV
-854 NYLFLKDRYDDNGQ
+854 NNLFLQENFDRNGEF
-868 YYFNSAEYFATLED
+868 YFNSAEYFATLE
-882 NNDDD
+882 NDGDEN

-896 PGTGDSYFYQ
+896 PSGENAYFYQ
-906 RGNFMPYNTLDL
+906 RGNFMPYNTLNPSD
-918 NEIRNYNLYDDTGAE
+918 IRNHNLYDDTGE
-933 LDEND
+933 RLDD
-938 ERVNEPLYGF
+938 SDPRYNEPIYGF
-948 NEREDFYFGMY
+948 NETNNFYFGMY
-959 VWADFYQPQNG
+959 VWADFYQPKG
-970 EVEDASGD
+970 GMVEDNDGSG
-978 KSDMVFE
+978 SSPMVFE

-1011 SGSINFSTGEVKWT
+1011 SGTIDFETGNVRWT
-1025 DTETNEPVNE
+1025 VTETGDEPTWRS
-1035 LESTLYQKFVDA
+1035 STLRDIFANA
-1047 GMEDS
+1047 GEDTS
-1052 VKWQEGK
+1052 TDWDGN
-1059 ETFADGSNHR
+1059 TFADGSNHR

-1080 ASNLKMSFNL
+1080 ASNLKMRFNL
-1090 KTIPDGQLSVRKDV
+1090 KTIPDGQMSVRKEVD
-1104 ENYYAPQ
+1104 NYYAPQ
-1111 LADIE
+1111 LKDVE
-1116 YTMQVTTTVNGE
+1116 YTMQATVNG
-1128 EVPYANAE
+1128 VPYANQP
-1136 YTLFEQ
+1136 YTFFEQ
-1142 TGEGVTDKEGRFKIK
+1142 EGDGTTDSNGQFKLK
-1157 YDETAVFSD
+1157 HDQTAVFENLT
-1166 IDVGTKVNVRE
+1166 VGDEIEVKEVNVGDVPDGVDVE
-1177 VGSSDAPEGA
+1177 EAY
-1187 EINPGYDIS
+1187 NIS
-1196 YVIRDSAGKP
+1196 YTVTDSSGQVIEGGEATEKP
-1206 IGGSSSDGTASAEMP
+1206 VSAEMP
-1221 AYGSINVVVTNTAT
+1221 PYGSITFTVTNTAT
-1235 FTRPLQ
+1235 FTRPLK
-1241 LVKNFQG
+1241 LVKTFDG
-1248 TEGNTAP
+1248 TEENKAP
-1255 ENFKATY
+1255 ANFEATY
-1262 TLYEVTD
+1262 TLYEVGIDGEETE
-1269 TGDVFV
+1269 V
-1275 GSVKYSDLTETTDET
+1275 GSIKYSDMDEAQDEM
-1290 SASYTFW
+1290 SASYIFW
-1297 LDTGKRYKI
+1297 LETGKNYTIK
-1306 VETFGDD
+1306 ESFDDGDNAGDTD
-1313 DNDGGTADLPWQGVI
+1313 DLFWKDWTISANNPAYGT
-1328 MMTNDP
+1328 
-1334 AVGTA
+1334 
-1339 AEDGIVFLETSDEVS
+1339 EDKAGIVYLEATDATEGDEI
-1354 GDDVDTITLTN
+1354 DTLT
-1365 VYAERMVTIT
+1365 VTNIYSGKT
-1375 VDKVVTGNMGDKNE
+1375 VKISVDKVVTGNMGDKDETFTFTYSYLE
-1389 DFHFNYTYTDN
+1389 DGETKTDS
-1400 GAEVNETFTLK
+1400 FTLK
-1411 DTTKPEEIEIPY
+1411 DASSPQEIEIPY
-1423 GASITIVESDN
+1423 GATVTIEETGN
-1434 GSGYTTTYTAVPT
+1434 GTGYTTSYVATED
-1447 GETPSDSGTA
+1447 ETKEQIASA
-1457 GTSCSLSNVTKN
+1457 NGTSCKLENVMSDATI
-1469 MTVTFTNERDI
+1469 VFTNHK
-1480 QIPTGFG
+1480 QVQTPTGLY
-1487 GNYYPYLMMLAIAAI
+1487 NNPYPYLLMLAIAAV
-1502 GTTGFIYPACR
+1502 GTVGFIYPACR
-1513 RRRHKGDK
+1513 RRRSKGDK

>member
-69 SDAFASASNVDRD
+69 SDAFASASNADRD

-97 DSGDVDIYVIADDNR
+97 DSGDVDIYVIADDNG

-210 TADPVLPEDSGSE
+210 TTDPVLPEDSGSE

-417 AGEAEDIGWIS
+417 AEEAEDIGWIS

-460 QGFLFEVTGEGW
+460 QGFLFEVTGEGI
-472 AGQEFTAELD
+472 QEYT
-482 AMTVHA
+482 
-488 YAEEGVL
+488 EETDNVIVRASAPASVFDEEVKLVVKEL
-495 PEGVQLAVKELR
+495 PEGS
-507 EDDAQTAEKFQEA
+507 DGYQEA
-520 VDALEQEGTAYDGM
+520 EEALKAEDVLYEGMKALY
-534 MAVDITFVDEDGQE
+534 ITFVNEDGEE
-548 IEPDGEVQVSIEMKK
+548 IEPNGEVQVSIQMKE
-563 GALPE
+563 GVLPE
-568 GVDLETVEIHH
+568 DADLETVEVHH
-579 LKETDANTI
+579 LKAADANTVKA
-588 EVEKVADGSDQTDG
+588 EAVADGAEKTDG
-602 TVQTPEDAKAAM
+602 TVLSAEEAAAELEAAEIS
-614 EEEAVPE
+614 EEEV
-621 ERIEEAVS
+621 EAAIDK
-629 QDAEAVAAFS
+629 DAAAVAMFS

-650 GGGWNQHSLTVH
+650 GYGNNSVTVH
-662 YVDTAGHEIFAPDAV
+662 YVDQAGQP
-677 DVELGDNVIWIDLD
+677 IDG
-691 EYKKEIKNF
+691 KQRQP
-700 DCIRISL
+700 IRVNDGEWVNLADYGTSISGYTYQGAHL
-707 NRYDGT
+707 NSYNGT
-713 SARWVRYSR
+713 SAKRVKYESGWFGYGEWKYSNNTDSWDNGRTWSTTGYRGR
-722 NSWRYSDS
+722 NIY
-730 PSKPSDYE
+730 
-738 LGNQWRNNNGNVYI
+738 LVYT
-752 VYNNSLAVD
+752 SSTA
-761 ELTKAAT
+761 LTTVET
-768 VDSTSQGVHMY
+768 VDSAAEGVHMY
-779 MFNYDG
+779 MFDYSSP
-785 QAFSGGEYGS
+785 AFSDNIGGYGD
-795 ENGSTKTGI
+795 GSTKTGL
-804 ASTTVNA
+804 ASSTVNPN
-811 DTGWPSLTGAHG
+811 TGWPTLIANRT
-823 TPTRRSFRN
+823 SFSK
-832 YFGGTNSA
+832 YFGDGYSA
-840 YNLEGNLDDNGREV
+840 YDVSSDDAV
-854 NYLFLKDRYDDNGQ
+854 NNLFLQENFDRNGEF
-868 YYFNSAEYFATLED
+868 YFNSAEYFATLE
-882 NNDDD
+882 NDGDEN

-896 PGTGDSYFYQ
+896 PSGENAYFYQ
-906 RGNFMPYNTLDL
+906 RGNFMPYNTLNPSD
-918 NEIRNYNLYDDTGAE
+918 IRNHNLYDDTGE
-933 LDEND
+933 RLDD
-938 ERVNEPLYGF
+938 SDPRYNEPIYGF
-948 NEREDFYFGMY
+948 NETNNFYFGMY
-959 VWADFYQPQNG
+959 VWADFYQPKG
-970 EVEDASGD
+970 GMVEDNDGSG
-978 KSDMVFE
+978 SSPMVFE

-1011 SGSINFSTGEVKWT
+1011 SGTIDFETGNVRWT
-1025 DTETNEPVNE
+1025 VTETGDEPTWRS
-1035 LESTLYQKFVDA
+1035 STLRDIFANA
-1047 GMEDS
+1047 GEDTS
-1052 VKWQEGK
+1052 TDWDGN
-1059 ETFADGSNHR
+1059 TFADGSNHR

-1080 ASNLKMSFNL
+1080 ASNLKMRFNL
-1090 KTIPDGQLSVRKDV
+1090 KTIPDGQMSVRKEVD
-1104 ENYYAPQ
+1104 NYYAPQ
-1111 LADIE
+1111 LKDVE
-1116 YTMQVTTTVNGE
+1116 YTMQATVNGE
-1128 EVPYANAE
+1128 PYANQPYAF
-1136 YTLFEQ
+1136 FEQ
-1142 TGEGVTDKEGRFKIK
+1142 EGDGTTDSNGQFKLK
-1157 YDETAVFSD
+1157 HDQTAVFENLT
-1166 IDVGTKVNVRE
+1166 VGDEIEVKEVNVGDVPDGVDVE
-1177 VGSSDAPEGA
+1177 EAY
-1187 EINPGYDIS
+1187 NIS
-1196 YVIRDSAGKP
+1196 YTVTDSSGQVIEGGEATEKP
-1206 IGGSSSDGTASAEMP
+1206 VSAEMP
-1221 AYGSINVVVTNTAT
+1221 PYGSITFTVTNTAT
-1235 FTRPLQ
+1235 FTRPLK
-1241 LVKNFQG
+1241 LVTAFDG
-1248 TEGNTAP
+1248 TEENKAP
-1255 ENFKATY
+1255 ANFEATY
-1262 TLYEVTD
+1262 TLYEVGIDGEETE
-1269 TGDVFV
+1269 V
-1275 GSVKYSDLTETTDET
+1275 GSIKYSDMDEAQDEM
-1290 SASYTFW
+1290 SASYIFW
-1297 LDTGKRYKI
+1297 LETGKNYTIK
-1306 VETFGDD
+1306 ESFDDGDNAGDTD
-1313 DNDGGTADLPWQGVI
+1313 DLFWKDWTISANNPAYGT
-1328 MMTNDP
+1328 
-1334 AVGTA
+1334 
-1339 AEDGIVFLETSDEVS
+1339 EDKAGIVYLEATDATEGDEI
-1354 GDDVDTITLTN
+1354 DTLT
-1365 VYAERMVTIT
+1365 VTNIYSGKT
-1375 VDKVVTGNMGDKNE
+1375 VKISVDKVVTGNMGDKDETFTFTYSYLE
-1389 DFHFNYTYTDN
+1389 DGETKTDS
-1400 GAEVNETFTLK
+1400 FTLK
-1411 DTTKPEEIEIPY
+1411 DASSPQEIEIPY
-1423 GASITIVESDN
+1423 GATVTIEETGN
-1434 GSGYTTTYTAVPT
+1434 GTGYTTSYVATED
-1447 GETPSDSGTA
+1447 ETKEQIASA
-1457 GTSCSLSNVTKN
+1457 NGTSCKLENVMSDATI
-1469 MTVTFTNERDI
+1469 VFTNHK
-1480 QIPTGFG
+1480 QVQTPTGLY
-1487 GNYYPYLMMLAIAAI
+1487 NNPYPYLLMLAIAAV
-1502 GTTGFIYPACR
+1502 GTVGFIYPACR
-1513 RRRHKGDK
+1513 RRRSKGDK